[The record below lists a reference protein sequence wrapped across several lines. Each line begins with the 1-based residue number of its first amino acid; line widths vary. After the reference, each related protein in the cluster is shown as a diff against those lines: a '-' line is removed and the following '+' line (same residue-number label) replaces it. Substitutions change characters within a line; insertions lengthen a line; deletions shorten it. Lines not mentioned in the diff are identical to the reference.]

1 MRSWS
6 QRLLGVGVV
15 LMLAVAG
22 IIALGVIPPVQVAS
36 YPGATPDRAVRAF
49 SVVAILNGVM
59 AAAAVAAFRAR
70 WRPLLYLLGVLTLI
84 LGLLLI
90 DAAAALSGHELG
102 GATAALWGCVC
113 FDVVGGAAVFISARI
128 SRDA

>member
-59 AAAAVAAFRAR
+59 AAAVVVAFRAR

-84 LGLLLI
+84 L
-90 DAAAALSGHELG
+90 DY
-102 GATAALWGCVC
+102 C
-113 FDVVGGAAVFISARI
+113 
-128 SRDA
+128 